1 MESTTLILLAS
12 ALSIGFFHTL
22 LGPDHYV
29 PFIAIARVGGWS
41 RRKTLAITVVCGLG
55 HIAGSVVLG
64 LVGIAL
70 GLSLSHLEAFEASR
84 GTWAAWALIVF
95 GLLYGVWGLRRAA
108 RGQSHSH
115 VHGHRD
121 GTVHSHSHSHGGDHL
136 HSHAPESDGRM
147 TPWVLFVIFL
157 LGPCEALIPLLMFP
171 AATES
176 WATLLLVTG
185 VFGSAT
191 ILTMVG
197 LVLAG
202 LEGTRRVV
210 LPGVGRYGHAIAG
223 VTILLCG
230 VAIQFL
236 GI

>member
-1 MESTTLILLAS
+1 
-12 ALSIGFFHTL
+12 
-22 LGPDHYV
+22 
-29 PFIAIARVGGWS
+29 
-41 RRKTLAITVVCGLG
+41 
-55 HIAGSVVLG
+55 
-64 LVGIAL
+64 
-70 GLSLSHLEAFEASR
+70 
-84 GTWAAWALIVF
+84 
-95 GLLYGVWGLRRAA
+95 
-108 RGQSHSH
+108 
-115 VHGHRD
+115 
-121 GTVHSHSHSHGGDHL
+121 
-136 HSHAPESDGRM
+136 M